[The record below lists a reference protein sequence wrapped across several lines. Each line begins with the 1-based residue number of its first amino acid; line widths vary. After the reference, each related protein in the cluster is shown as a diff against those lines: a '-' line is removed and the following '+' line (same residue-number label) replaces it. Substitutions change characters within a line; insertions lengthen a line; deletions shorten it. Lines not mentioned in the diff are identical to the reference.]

1 MLEILMLL
9 FKKQEVCV
17 VGRVGEKGRYFLS
30 DIFPRLGQRFVSNT
44 RQKQN
49 KQNLL

>member
-9 FKKQEVCV
+9 FKKQKVCV
-17 VGRVGEKGRYFLS
+17 VGRVGEKGRCFLP
-30 DIFPRLGQRFVSNT
+30 DIFPRLRKRFVSNT